1 MKVVSRVL
9 QVYFFSPDS
18 PLQHSEDPGHPV
30 GNVYKLYEA
39 TLNFFNDQDVRD
51 SQELTGPEVR
61 KTLDAQYL
69 YETMPGLGLGPGCP
83 GYRG

>member
-30 GNVYKLYEA
+30 GNVCKLYEA

-61 KTLDAQYL
+61 KTLDAQY
-69 YETMPGLGLGPGCP
+69 YEYIEARWREKRGCAI
-83 GYRG
+83 G